1 MTDKAKFTI
10 TIKGANKWGWN
21 ANETDDTIIETD
33 DFQEAMRELHE
44 AMWEFSGYK
53 VMFVRR
59 KD

>member
-1 MTDKAKFTI
+1 MTGKAKFTI
-10 TIKGANKWGWN
+10 TIKGANRWGVGS
-21 ANETDDTIIETD
+21 DDLVIETD

-53 VMFVRR
+53 VTFVRR